1 MNLKEIFQEKAMS
14 LKRQS
19 GVPSVIVTTK
29 NKNKTMDASGSASEE
44 SDGRNKIIFD
54 YGNNK
59 NHSTMICDFGV
70 KSSDNEEA
78 DSTVVDDD
86 ESNNHQ
92 SLSGG
97 AEHEEEK
104 TIEISYHEYLV
115 LKYQSHQFAYIFA
128 KQQEQLHELKKLED
142 KNYILK
148 KNNKLLKKR
157 LRKRGKSKRR
167 NRSGDADVDVN
178 AEVNP
183 DTEEREKQENNE
195 RDEEDEKQVDEDPE
209 DPDHDDYDDGNELP
223 PITAPSRED
232 ELHDASTVARVST
245 MTPHFVKEINFI
257 QKKFAEQAQFSSSTL
272 TRSQSHPCITSTV
285 SVSNNHSTKDDDEE
299 EDLNEGES
307 RAALINLV
315 IGLTVDLAKVRSQC
329 DQKDLCISKLHE
341 EVEDLLVQQSANEIE
356 RGRYL
361 RGQSEEYEDS
371 TSSDKIKP
379 SSVIKSP
386 KSFVNKA
393 LNQRALKIQEGKEK
407 LLEKANDLTTA
418 ASNKKSFIQRKFVT
432 KDSCVTEKCHSDNN
446 LVVKF
451 PALGDDQKS
460 IMLRKNKRFSSFF

>member
-1 MNLKEIFQEKAMS
+1 
-14 LKRQS
+14 
-19 GVPSVIVTTK
+19 
-29 NKNKTMDASGSASEE
+29 
-44 SDGRNKIIFD
+44 
-54 YGNNK
+54 
-59 NHSTMICDFGV
+59 MICDFGL

-86 ESNNHQ
+86 ESK
-92 SLSGG
+92 
-97 AEHEEEK
+97 HEEDK

-115 LKYQSHQFAYIFA
+115 LKYQSHQFAYIFT

-178 AEVNP
+178 ADVNP

-209 DPDHDDYDDGNELP
+209 NPDHDDYADENELP
-223 PITAPSRED
+223 PITTPSRED
-232 ELHDASTVARVST
+232 DLHDASTVARVST
-245 MTPHFVKEINFI
+245 MTPHFVKEINI
-257 QKKFAEQAQFSSSTL
+257 LQKKFAEQAQFSSSTL
-272 TRSQSHPCITSTV
+272 TRSQSHPCISSTV
-285 SVSNNHSTKDDDEE
+285 SGSNNHSTKDDDEE

-356 RGRYL
+356 RRRHF
-361 RGQSEEYEDS
+361 RGKSEESLEDS
-371 TSSDKIKP
+371 TSNDKTKP
-379 SSVIKSP
+379 NSVIKSP

-393 LNQRALKIQEGKEK
+393 LSQRVSKIQEGKDK

-418 ASNKKSFIQRKFVT
+418 ASNKKSFIQRKFVMR
-432 KDSCVTEKCHSDNN
+432 DSSVTQTTISW
-446 LVVKF
+446 
-451 PALGDDQKS
+451 
-460 IMLRKNKRFSSFF
+460 